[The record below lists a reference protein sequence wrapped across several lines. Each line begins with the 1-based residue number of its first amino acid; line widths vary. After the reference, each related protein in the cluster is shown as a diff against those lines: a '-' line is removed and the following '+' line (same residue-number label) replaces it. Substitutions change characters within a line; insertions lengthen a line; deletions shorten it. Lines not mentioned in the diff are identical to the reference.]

1 MQAAFDGSV
10 LRRVV
15 LSVEQAIYTAGAQIT
30 AATRLVDDLGLSR
43 FDFLKLAI
51 YLEEAF
57 DLELPDEALRRFVT
71 IGDIVKYLSRR
82 YFRDVEFH
90 QLEAGAWSSPDLPI
104 RAPTTAPAPHPTR
117 AVP

>member
-15 LSVEQAIYTAGAQIT
+15 LSVEQTIYTAGARINS
-30 AATRLVDDLGLSR
+30 ATRLVDDLGLSR

-57 DLELPDEALRRFVT
+57 DVELPDEALRRFVT

-82 YFRDVEFH
+82 YFRDIDLHE
-90 QLEAGAWSSPDLPI
+90 LEAAAWPSPDLP
-104 RAPTTAPAPHPTR
+104 APRPAASPAPRPSR